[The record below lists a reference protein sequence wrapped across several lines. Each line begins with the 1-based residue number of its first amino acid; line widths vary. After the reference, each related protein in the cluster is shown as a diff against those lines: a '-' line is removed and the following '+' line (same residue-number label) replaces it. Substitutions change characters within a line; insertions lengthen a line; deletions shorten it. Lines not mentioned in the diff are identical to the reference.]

1 MTLYE
6 YCVSESFN
14 AEFGVTTYGI
24 SVRQRQESQQSVICS
39 AEDISPNKDFVVQLA
54 ERCQR
59 LRLDRLHFM
68 DVILDAIS

>member
-1 MTLYE
+1 MNVYDYHINE
-6 YCVSESFN
+6 IFN

-24 SVRQRQESQQSVICS
+24 SVLQRKESQTHIICS
-39 AEDISPNKDFVVQLA
+39 VEDISSDKYFVTQLA

-59 LRLDRLHFM
+59 LQLDYLHFM